1 MRTHGAVRHPVE
13 NGFPAKGGPG
23 GEHDL
28 SEPSAIDLR
37 FSPTGLSG
45 QLPAGTEK
53 EERNMAYQVPSLG
66 FLTYYRDNNIHLMR
80 VTVRIKEDACNATQG
95 LAGTEHSLSSNFF
108 LLDV

>member
-28 SEPSAIDLR
+28 SEPSAIDLQ

-53 EERNMAYQVPSLG
+53 EEIWLIRSPA
-66 FLTYYRDNNIHLMR
+66 
-80 VTVRIKEDACNATQG
+80 
-95 LAGTEHSLSSNFF
+95 LASSPIIGITISTS
-108 LLDV
+108 